1 MHPDP
6 DLNTIAHQ
14 DLPLRQSILPAFSE
28 AQPRGEAG
36 VFLGRENM
44 VSTGTR

>member
-1 MHPDP
+1 MHPDS

-14 DLPLRQSILPAFSE
+14 DLPLLLSILPAFSK
-28 AQPRGEAG
+28 AQPRGDEA

-44 VSTGTR
+44 VSAGAR